1 MTVSE
6 PWWWHYLRCRHL
18 NELSAGNLGSHV
30 LLVRILSRHIA
41 VVILY
46 HRVVSLS
53 GLFEEAL
60 LFAYFCQSAIVE
72 HVFNGLSRHKVGSM
86 QNVARRPPWI
96 LSCAPHSCLID
107 TRLRLHLLRFRLVVG
122 RALLAMACSEG
133 VYRLSLVTYTK
144 AIFGQPLGF
153 FLLIHEN

>member
-6 PWWWHYLRCRHL
+6 SWWWHYLWRRHL

-30 LLVRILSRHIA
+30 LLVRILRLHLT

-60 LFAYFCQSAIVE
+60 LFAYFCQSPIVQ
-72 HVFNGLSRHKVGSM
+72 HVFNGVSRHKVGSM
-86 QNVARRPPWI
+86 QNVARRSPWI
-96 LSCAPHSCLID
+96 LSCASHSCLID
-107 TRLRLHLLRFRLVVG
+107 TRLRLYLLLFRLVVG
-122 RALLAMACSEG
+122 RALLAMTCSEG
-133 VYRLSLVTYTK
+133 VYHLSLVTYTK
-144 AIFGQPLGF
+144 AIFGQPQRF